1 MKVRKFTKM
10 NIINKLLFQVSILL
24 FFVNRIQSLAPAADQ
39 IKFFPFTLKCNGI
52 TQSYPLTLL
61 TKLFSSVPK
70 RQYALQDINLSF
82 GNARQPKDDDVGI
95 QKNFCLLVGRSASG
109 KSSLLRI
116 ISGQERPASGEV
128 LLNGISL
135 YPSVLTDEDL
145 SRSLPKTV
153 IVDSKPDCF
162 DDQFTVLQRIEN
174 SAAAD
179 KGLDSQVRNS
189 LALSFAKILN
199 LSENQLSGYSLSLSP
214 SGQYLFGLA
223 CASMASCHLLTIEE
237 GAESSRVVNVFPP
250 ILLLDELL
258 DRETSIVA
266 GNVGKGLTNLAK
278 HGAIII
284 CATHRHQYLVDYA
297 DRMITLS
304 GGKLIKDEIF

>member
-1 MKVRKFTKM
+1 M
-10 NIINKLLFQVSILL
+10 NIINRLLFQVSIFL
-24 FFVNRIQSLAPAADQ
+24 FFANRIQSLAPAVDQ
-39 IKFFPFTLKCNGI
+39 IQFFPSTLKCNGI

-82 GNARQPKDDDVGI
+82 GNTRQPKEDNGGI
-95 QKNFCLLVGRSASG
+95 QNNFCLLVGRSASG

-135 YPSVLTDEDL
+135 HPSVLTDENL
-145 SRSLPKTV
+145 SRSLPKAV

-162 DDQFTVLQRIEN
+162 DDQYTVLQRIEN
-174 SAAAD
+174 SAAN
-179 KGLDSQVRNS
+179 KGLDSKVRNS

-199 LSENQLSGYSLSLSP
+199 LSETQLSGYSSSLSP

-237 GAESSRVVNVFPP
+237 EAQSSRVVNVFPP

-304 GGKLIKDEIF
+304 GGKLLKDETF